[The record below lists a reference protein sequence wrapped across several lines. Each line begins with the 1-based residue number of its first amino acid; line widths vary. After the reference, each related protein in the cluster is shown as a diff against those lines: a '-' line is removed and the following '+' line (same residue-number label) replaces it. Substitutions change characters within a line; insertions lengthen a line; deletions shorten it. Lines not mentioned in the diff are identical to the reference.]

1 MLGLLKFT
9 VNFTIK
15 SWLRSMFKLV
25 INVQDNYS
33 SSSLH
38 ARIFSL
44 LNPMCFFLV
53 ICFKIKKCFGQV
65 NVLKFGQS

>member
-9 VNFTIK
+9 IKFTMK

-25 INVQDNYS
+25 INVTDNYS
-33 SSSLH
+33 SSGLH
-38 ARIFSL
+38 AWMFFL
-44 LNPMCFFLV
+44 LNPMCFSPD
-53 ICFKIKKCFGQV
+53 ICFKLKKGFGHV